1 MLEGFEPL
9 VIASGTPYIT
19 VTKNGVAFNKSII
32 EKMERADFV
41 QFFVD
46 RNGRRFAICPC
57 GKDEI
62 NAIRFYRGR
71 NLSDGVRM
79 NNSDLRET
87 LSDLAGKD
95 PEEGFRAKGSYNPA
109 EHAIIFDLSAT
120 EPVRK
125 SSK

>member
-19 VTKNGVAFNKSII
+19 VTRNGVAFNKPVL

-41 QFFVD
+41 QFFID

-62 NAIRFYRGR
+62 NAIKFYRGR
-71 NLSDGVRM
+71 DLSDGVRM

-87 LSDLAGKD
+87 LAGLAGKD
-95 PEEGFRAKGSYNPA
+95 PE
-109 EHAIIFDLSAT
+109 
-120 EPVRK
+120 
-125 SSK
+125 